1 MWRLRQDVCKYIVR
15 RLALFFF
22 SWKLFLL
29 CFSSVDVAQ
38 KWINYCPPDPL
49 SSTIVSRWAV
59 SCTGSVETGRRDT
72 PCVFIH
78 PLRWFTR
85 ACFIRLSQ
93 PSPPPP
99 SPPRELPSRVNL
111 APDESDPNMGHSRGS
126 QRAPSNFAS
135 FSDLDTDSSIS
146 YANDKKEKKKRQV
159 KKSFFNQFLKF
170 LTIEVGDDWFF
181 F

>member
-93 PSPPPP
+93 PPPPP
-99 SPPRELPSRVNL
+99 PPRELPSRVNL

-146 YANDKKEKKKRQV
+146 YTNDKKEKKKRQV
-159 KKSFFNQFLKF
+159 DRVFLINSWNFWRSKSE
-170 LTIEVGDDWFF
+170 TIDFF